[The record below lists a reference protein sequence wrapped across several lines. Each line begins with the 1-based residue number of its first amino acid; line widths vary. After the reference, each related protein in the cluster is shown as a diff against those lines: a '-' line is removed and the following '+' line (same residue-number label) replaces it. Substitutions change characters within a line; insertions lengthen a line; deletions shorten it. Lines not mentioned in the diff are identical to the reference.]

1 MEEETK
7 NTKNNTVAK
16 KTKTNATSKKAET
29 KKTSASSESKAKTST
44 KSSKGS
50 TGTKRAA
57 ASKKTASKTTTTTK
71 KAPTKKATATK
82 STPAKTTSK
91 SPSKTSTVKE
101 STTTKK
107 TSTKAS
113 EKQQVLEHT
122 IIFDGLEN
130 KNIADVVNKLEEE
143 TVTVEDKVIKRSK
156 VRKLIIILLYIII
169 IVIILA
175 TTAYIIND
183 QIGDK
188 NPKETIDSN
197 ISSKVKSTYKSESH
211 IKDDHKVEK
220 SPYSNIENISLGTFE
235 QKAYKK
241 EDAHILV
248 ASSTCY
254 YCALFEETINEAYKD
269 SKQKIYRIDIHKL
282 TSKET
287 DTFRNYYAFTDTPT
301 IFAIKDGVVTSEL
314 VGTTTKEEL
323 MQWIKENK

>member
-7 NTKNNTVAK
+7 NTKKNTVAK
-16 KTKTNATSKKAET
+16 KTKTKVTPKKVET

-44 KSSKGS
+44 KSSKES
-50 TGTKRAA
+50 TKTKTAA
-57 ASKKTASKTTTTTK
+57 ASKKAPAKATTTTK
-71 KAPTKKATATK
+71 KAPTK
-82 STPAKTTSK
+82 STTAKTTNK
-91 SPSKTSTVKE
+91 SPSKTST
-101 STTTKK
+101 TKK
-107 TSTKAS
+107 TSTSAT
-113 EKQQVLEHT
+113 EKTQALEHT
-122 IIFDGLEN
+122 IIFDGIEN

-175 TTAYIIND
+175 TTAYVINN

-188 NPKETIDSN
+188 KPKETINSN
-197 ISSKVKSTYKSESH
+197 INGKVKSTYKSESH
-211 IKDDHKVEK
+211 IKDEHKAEK
-220 SPYSNIENISLGTFE
+220 SPYSNIENISLGAFE
-235 QKAYKK
+235 QKAYQK
-241 EDAHILV
+241 EDVHILV

-254 YCALFEETINEAYKD
+254 YCALFEETVNEAYKD

-282 TSKET
+282 TSAEIE
-287 DTFRNYYAFTDTPT
+287 TFRNYYAFTDTPT

-323 MQWIKENK
+323 MKWIKDNK

>member
-7 NTKNNTVAK
+7 NTKKNTVAK
-16 KTKTNATSKKAET
+16 KTKPKATPKKAET

-44 KSSKGS
+44 KSSKES
-50 TGTKRAA
+50 TKTKRAA
-57 ASKKTASKTTTTTK
+57 ASKKAPAKATTTTK
-71 KAPTKKATATK
+71 KAPTKKTTTTK
-82 STPAKTTSK
+82 STTAKTTSK
-91 SPSKTSTVKE
+91 SPSKTST
-101 STTTKK
+101 TKK
-107 TSTKAS
+107 TSTSSA
-113 EKQQVLEHT
+113 EKPQVLEHT
-122 IIFDGLEN
+122 IIFDGIEN

-175 TTAYIIND
+175 TTAYVIND

-188 NPKETIDSN
+188 KPKETINSN
-197 ISSKVKSTYKSESH
+197 INGKVKSTYKSESH
-211 IKDDHKVEK
+211 IKDEHKAEK
-220 SPYSNIENISLGTFE
+220 SPYSNIENISLGAFE

-241 EDAHILV
+241 EDVHILV

-254 YCALFEETINEAYKD
+254 YCALFEETVNEAYKD

-282 TSKET
+282 TSAEIE
-287 DTFRNYYAFTDTPT
+287 TFRNYYAFTDTPT

-323 MQWIKENK
+323 MQWIKDNK